1 MGNLNFLR
9 TQHIRIRPHP
19 AALKKAFCNYQW
31 PVIPSQCSRT
41 SNEEQEREGKL
52 LSMMIWTGMWNLKA
66 IGEFGSDFRAFS
78 FSGLNRLGLLRA
90 RAQPSERI

>member
-19 AALKKAFCNYQW
+19 ATLKKAFCNYQW

-66 IGEFGSDFRAFS
+66 IGEFGSDFRAVFLQWTQS
-78 FSGLNRLGLLRA
+78 AGFIES
-90 RAQPSERI
+90 